1 MSSDFCSN
9 YRSKLHFRK
18 IEIDIMS
25 AEPGPEASGS
35 ASGSASGKVGEGF
48 HLVSS
53 LSELKKSGRKRLAV
67 GDRMVVV
74 FHVAGQLYALDYFC
88 YRERKSLVACLQT
101 LWDLLG
107 WAWSLSH
114 VTTLLIYSY
123 TDSVTVS
130 VIQMQVDHLSKETLR
145 YSLLVVSYPYQW
157 PGNRAV
163 YTHPL

>member
-35 ASGSASGKVGEGF
+35 ASGKVGESF

-67 GDRMVVV
+67 GDRVVVV

-157 PGNRAV
+157 PGNRAI